1 MAHTNALR
9 AGDAI
14 ALPVGGEL
22 RLMRVVTAID
32 QSLVLADESD
42 LRRRVV
48 IMPRLEVEARGER
61 AKC

>member
-1 MAHTNALR
+1 MTAQSGFV

-32 QSLVLADESD
+32 NSLVLADESD

-61 AKC
+61 ARA